1 MDDLFSAAG
10 VDLFVFLFHI
20 IHAGACG
27 IMEFHGV
34 SIQHIGG

>member
-10 VDLFVFLFHI
+10 VDLFVVLFHI
-20 IHAGACG
+20 IHARACG